1 MQRKADV
8 TDLTVETESKV
19 RKDMLGQGLIQG
31 IKAQYADALFLE
43 ALTGIKINQKE
54 ALLIIIEMRED
65 NEIHYR
71 KVLTGV
77 IEVEVVL
84 IEEMTKYLKA
94 LLEVEKIL
102 DPPVRRIETIGRFQ
116 EVLQL
121 RDEVLVEDKIDQRV
135 DHEVGR

>member
-8 TDLTVETESKV
+8 TDLIVETESKV
-19 RKDMLGQGLIQG
+19 RKDMLDQGLIQG
-31 IKAQYADALFLE
+31 IKAQYADVLFLE

-77 IEVEVVL
+77 IEVEVIL
-84 IEEMTKYLKA
+84 IEEMTK
-94 LLEVEKIL
+94 
-102 DPPVRRIETIGRFQ
+102 
-116 EVLQL
+116 
-121 RDEVLVEDKIDQRV
+121 
-135 DHEVGR
+135 